1 MDYETRLD
9 MIVMHAWKTWTN
21 NGLNMDVDDRY
32 QTTKSIQDAAN
43 NAYTDNITD
52 EQWLKVTLQYVG
64 YKKED

>member
-1 MDYETRLD
+1 MDYEARLD
-9 MIVMHAWKTWTN
+9 MIVMHAWETWTN

-52 EQWLKVTLQYVG
+52 EQWLEFTLKYVG